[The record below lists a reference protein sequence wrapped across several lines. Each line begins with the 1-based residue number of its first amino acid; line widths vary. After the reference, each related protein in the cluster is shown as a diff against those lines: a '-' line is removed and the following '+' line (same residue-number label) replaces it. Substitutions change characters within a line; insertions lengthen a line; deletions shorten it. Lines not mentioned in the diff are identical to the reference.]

1 MMSLSK
7 NRIYLASRSP
17 RRRELLKQVGVNFEI
32 IIADVDEQ
40 ILKNEPA
47 HAYVARIAKKKAEA
61 GWQYVLDRRLPYYPV
76 LAADTVIATDKKILG
91 KPTSKEDAADML
103 AQLSDKKHK
112 VLTGIAIA
120 YQGKTL
126 SQTSTTQVQFKKLS
140 DTEIAR
146 YIDSTEPLDKA
157 GAYAI
162 QGKGAAF
169 VSMLEGSYSG
179 VVGLPLF
186 ETAQLLKQFGI
197 EI

>member
-1 MMSLSK
+1 MSLSK

-17 RRRELLKQVGVNFEI
+17 RRRELLKQIGVNFDI

-47 HAYVARIAKKKAEA
+47 HAYVVRIAKKKAEA

-76 LAADTVIATDKKILG
+76 LAADTVIASDKKILG
-91 KPTSKEDAADML
+91 KPADKNDAAAML
-103 AQLSDKKHK
+103 KLLSDKKHR
-112 VLTGIAIA
+112 VLTGIAISHL
-120 YQGKTL
+120 GKTL
-126 SQTSTTQVQFKKLS
+126 TQTSSTQVQFKKLN
-140 DTEIAR
+140 DNEIAH
-146 YIDSTEPLDKA
+146 YIDSAEPLDKA

-162 QGKGAAF
+162 QGRGAVF
-169 VSMLEGSYSG
+169 ISMLEGSYSG